1 MQQVLYLETEDDL
14 PAIRELLEG
23 AQAKRVL
30 LVVPKGSRLFRE
42 PLSLRI
48 LGRYANDLALDVAL
62 ITRDSRTRQLA
73 KEEGIA
79 ALASMTRGQR
89 GRWRSRAPR
98 RSSAERAAVARVDG
112 LRSGR
117 GDVGYGDAVILW
129 TGRVLGVLLFAF
141 LLIVVA
147 TMAILLIPEA
157 KVTLVPYGEV
167 IETTLQVTADPEQ
180 EKPSLASLAIPARI
194 VETEVEQTGEVST
207 VSKRDAPDAP
217 ATGTIT
223 FINQTTD
230 PLEILPGAIV
240 RTSTGTTVRFRT
252 VTTATLEALVGARA
266 DAQIE
271 ALEPGPVGNV
281 DNATITEVET
291 SGLRGKVRVIN
302 ELPTRGG
309 GVKQVGVV
317 TRADMDRLKA
327 QLYQQLQQRAYV
339 ELQNQLGEQEFLPPE
354 SMTTEI
360 MAEVY
365 DQFLDAE
372 SDVLRLQMR
381 ILAIGTAVDRANAN
395 LLAYDVLKE
404 RIPVTY
410 ELRSDEITF
419 RLDEANIQMLGRS
432 VIVEVTASAP
442 LVVNVD
448 PSEVRST
455 VSGLTA
461 DEAVDVLVDRFAL
474 DADAPPVVEVKPD
487 WIKRWEWLD
496 RVPLLEFRIQVVVL
510 E

>member
-30 LVVPKGSRLFRE
+30 LVVPKGSRLFWE
-42 PLSLRI
+42 PLNLRI
-48 LGRYANDLALDVAL
+48 LRRYASDLALDIAL
-62 ITRDSRTRQLA
+62 VTGDSRTRQLA
-73 KEEGIA
+73 KDEGIA
-79 ALASMTRGQR
+79 ALSSIVRGQR
-89 GRWRSRAPR
+89 GRWRSGTPR
-98 RSSAERAAVARVDG
+98 RSSAQRAALARVDG
-112 LRSGR
+112 LRAGR
-117 GDVGYGDAVILW
+117 GDVGYGDRVIVW
-129 TGRVLGVLLFAF
+129 AGRVLGVLLFLF
-141 LLIVVA
+141 LLTMIVG
-147 TMAILLIPEA
+147 MAFLLIPEA
-157 KVTLVPYGEV
+157 KVTVVPYREV
-167 IETTLQVTADPEQ
+167 IETTLELTANPE
-180 EKPSLASLAIPARI
+180 EETPSLTSLTIPARI
-194 VETEVEQTGEVST
+194 IETEVEQTGEVTT

-230 PLEILPGAIV
+230 PLQILPGAVV

-252 VTTATLEALVGARA
+252 VTTATLEAVVGARA
-266 DAQIE
+266 DAEIE

-281 DNATITEVET
+281 ANATITEVET

-302 ELPTRGG
+302 ERPTAGG

-381 ILAIGTAVDRANAN
+381 LLATGTAVDRADAN

-404 RIPVTY
+404 RIPAAY
-410 ELRSDEITF
+410 ELRSEEITF
-419 RLDEANIQMLGRS
+419 VLDEEGVQMDGRN
-432 VIVEVTASAP
+432 VIVKVTASAP
-442 LVVNVD
+442 LVVEVD
-448 PSEVRST
+448 PGEVRSV
-455 VSGLTA
+455 VSGLKA
-461 DEAVDVLVDRFAL
+461 EEAMAL
-474 DADAPPVVEVKPD
+474 LSETLTLDAPPEVEVKPD
-487 WIKRWEWLD
+487 WIGRWEWLD
-496 RVPLLEFRIQVVVL
+496 RVPLLPFRIQVVVL

>member
-30 LVVPKGSRLFRE
+30 LVVPQGSRLFRD
-42 PLSLRI
+42 PLNLRI
-48 LGRYANDLALDVAL
+48 LGRYANDLAMDVAL

-79 ALASMTRGQR
+79 ALSSIVRGQR
-89 GRWRSRAPR
+89 GRWRSGAPR
-98 RSSAERAAVARVDG
+98 RSSAQRAAVARVAG

-117 GDVGYGDAVILW
+117 GDIGYGDTVILW
-129 TGRVLGVLLFAF
+129 AGRVLGVLLFAF
-141 LLIVVA
+141 LLVMVVG
-147 TMAILLIPEA
+147 MAALLIPEA
-157 KVTLVPYGEV
+157 KVTIVPYREV
-167 IETTLQVTADPEQ
+167 VEATLQLTANPEE
-180 EKPSLASLAIPARI
+180 EKPSLSSLTIPARI
-194 VETEVEQTGEVST
+194 VETEVEQTGEIAT

-223 FINQTTD
+223 LINETGD
-230 PLEILPGAIV
+230 PLQILPGAVV

-252 VTTATLEALVGARA
+252 VTTAALEAVVGARTE
-266 DAQIE
+266 AQIE
-271 ALEPGPVGNV
+271 ALEAGPVGNV
-281 DNATITEVET
+281 DKATITEVET

-302 ELPTRGG
+302 ERPTQGG

-372 SDVLRLQMR
+372 SDVLHLQMR
-381 ILAIGTAVDRANAN
+381 ILATGTAVDRANAN
-395 LLAYDVLKE
+395 LLVYDVLKE
-404 RIPVTY
+404 RIPTAY
-410 ELRSDEITF
+410 ALQAEEIIF
-419 RLDEANIQMLGRS
+419 RLDEESVQMLGRN
-432 VIVEVTASAP
+432 VVFDVTASAP

-448 PSEVRST
+448 RGEVRSAI
-455 VSGLTA
+455 SGLKV
-461 DEAVDVLVDRFAL
+461 DEAVRVLTETFAL
-474 DADAPPVVEVKPD
+474 DSPPVVEVKPD

-496 RVPLLEFRIQVVVL
+496 RVPLLQFRIQVVVL